1 MNITSAKYV
10 NIPKPDGSVVANGV
24 IKATVN
30 DVEMFVPIDS
40 NNSDYTEI
48 MRRVEAGT
56 LTIADAD

>member
-30 DVEMFVPIDS
+30 DVELFVPLDS
-40 NNSDYTEI
+40 SNRHFDAI
-48 MRRVEAGT
+48 MEAVEAGE
-56 LTIADAD
+56 LTIQDAD

>member
-30 DVEMFVPIDS
+30 DVELFVPLDS
-40 NNSDYTEI
+40 SNRHFDAI
-48 MRRVEAGT
+48 MEAVEAG
-56 LTIADAD
+56 